1 MADRETQ
8 SDHVQHAVE
17 GAYITDAE
25 EAKAFLRQYL
35 CPGVHPRLT
44 NEECPAM
51 CMATQAF
58 YEAAERCRENE
69 EKARREG
76 LPTGE
81 IHYVALQP
89 PDEAAF
95 HAMRLP
101 TNDPRNAP
109 TKTTFAKVRDFLDC
123 RQRKRLELLAAHM
136 SMEAIQ
142 CHFEYLT
149 HELCADFFPLDFTW
163 AQWIQLLHDFPKEDC
178 RHLCL
183 AERKYWGAMYPGGGG
198 EGVTRRSWM

>member
-8 SDHVQHAVE
+8 SNLEQHAVE
-17 GAYITDAE
+17 GAYIADAE

-44 NEECPAM
+44 NEASPTM

-58 YEAAERCRENE
+58 YEAAEWCRENE

-101 TNDPRNAP
+101 T
-109 TKTTFAKVRDFLDC
+109 KTTFAKIRYFLDR
-123 RQRKRLELLAAHM
+123 RQHQRLVLRAANT
-136 SMEAIQ
+136 SMEASQ
-142 CHFEYLT
+142 CHFKYEYLT
-149 HELCADFFPLDFTW
+149 YEMCPDFFPLDFTW
-163 AQWIQLLHDFPKEDC
+163 TQWIQLLHDFPKEDC
-178 RHLCL
+178 RHICL
-183 AERKYWGAMYPGGGG
+183 AERKFWRTIYPGGGG
-198 EGVTRRSWM
+198 G